1 MGSVVEIAPL
11 TRLEGHGRVR
21 IYREGCRVERVELQ
35 FVDSPRLFEAL
46 LVGKSFAEVPEI
58 ICRICALCSTVHK
71 VTALLAVENAFG
83 VEVSEVTSLTR
94 DLMLQ
99 AGMVQDHALH
109 LYCLVLPDLLGVRG
123 VAELARVAPELLKT
137 GLAIKKA
144 GNLVLETA
152 GGRLIHPVNICLG
165 GLGRCLN
172 RKELTLLRDELQKVL
187 PAAQEAHRL
196 FSTPF
201 PFPELPA
208 PDFLALHPS
217 DRPLQ
222 AQLCRMGD
230 DPAFPLRDYREH
242 IEETVLEYSH
252 AKLSKVHGKEAT
264 VGAQARLNQGPDLEP
279 LAAKLFADHRHELVG
294 RDMRGNNLAQAIEMC
309 HATERALR
317 LVERLM
323 ELGTRRADAAP
334 IAPRAATGCA
344 ACEAPRGTLI
354 HSYSFDP
361 QGICSAADVITP
373 TALNQGALAR
383 DLLALARGMEG
394 EETSRMTTA
403 VERLIRCYDPC
414 ISCSVHVL
422 SL

>member
-11 TRLEGHGRVR
+11 TRLEGHGRLRV
-21 IYREGCRVERVELQ
+21 YREGGRVERIELQ

-46 LVGKSFAEVPEI
+46 LVGKGFAEVPEI
-58 ICRICALCSTVHK
+58 VCRICALCSTVHK
-71 VTALLAVENAFG
+71 VTALLAVEDTFG
-83 VEVSEVTSLTR
+83 VEVSEVTALTR
-94 DLMLQ
+94 ELVLQ
-99 AGMVQDHALH
+99 AGMIQDHALH

-144 GNLVLETA
+144 GNMILETA

-172 RKELTLLRDELQKVL
+172 KKELTRLRDELHKVL

-201 PFPELPA
+201 PFPELPK
-208 PDFLALHPS
+208 PDFLALQPS
-217 DRPLQ
+217 ERPL
-222 AQLCRMGD
+222 AGRLCQMADGSS
-230 DPAFPLRDYREH
+230 FPLPEYRQH
-242 IEETVLEYSH
+242 IKETVLDYSN
-252 AKLSKVHGKEAT
+252 AKLSRVLGKEAT
-264 VGAQARLNQGPDLEP
+264 VGAQARLHLAPDLEP
-279 LAAKLFADHRHELVG
+279 FAAQLFSAHRHELIG
-294 RDMRGNNLAQAIEMC
+294 KDMRGNNLAQAIEMC
-309 HATERALR
+309 HATERALSLVDR
-317 LVERLM
+317 LI
-323 ELGTRRADAAP
+323 ELGPQRAEAP
-334 IAPRAATGCA
+334 QIHPRAGTGCG

-361 QGICSAADVITP
+361 QGICTRADVITP

-383 DLLALARGMEG
+383 DLFALARGMEG
-394 EETSRMTTA
+394 EETNRMTTA
-403 VERLIRCYDPC
+403 LERLIRCYDPC
-414 ISCSVHVL
+414 ISCSVHIL